1 MDLVDGDIPISSSF
15 ISFFRFS
22 PGIDLPFRFSWTRRF
37 FSGTWEFSPDEEN
50 DAREI
55 LYDLCFTSLEHVY
68 VDVDLCHFLYEHTL
82 LRYDTIPGR
91 PHPLRSIVAFP
102 QTRAPYFDFYY
113 SYSCFYSD
121 SCSDATTDLPS
132 HPIPSVLS
140 IFEREERNTTQI
152 GFFVVVVADAVIPER

>member
-1 MDLVDGDIPISSSF
+1 LFLREMDLVDGDIPISSSF

-91 PHPLRSIVAFP
+91 PHPHRSIVGFP
-102 QTRAPYFDFYY
+102 QTRAPYFHSF
-113 SYSCFYSD
+113 D
-121 SCSDATTDLPS
+121 SCYGTTTDLPS
-132 HPIPSVLS
+132 HPILSVHLR
-140 IFEREERNTTQI
+140 ERGTKNNSGGLFCCRC
-152 GFFVVVVADAVIPER
+152 